1 VVALEPADAGVVAG
15 ALSHARHRLCL
26 AAVAAALVAGCG
38 GGDGSG
44 SASDSERVA
53 AWVDA
58 EGADPRIGS
67 LAVDPADRSVWL
79 STNRGLY
86 RVRDGAEPRRVAGVL
101 RTRLGSGRISGEL
114 VVGFTRQGRLLAS
127 GHPSSESSLPPALGL
142 IASDDEGRTWRSVSE
157 LGAADFHAIETSGR
171 RVVAAQFGEAAISVS
186 DDGARTWSG
195 RTAPAVVV
203 DLAVDPRDG
212 DRWLVTTANGVAAS
226 GDAGKTWRPV
236 DVVPNGRL
244 AWAADG
250 TAWRIDPGSEILR
263 SSDAGRTW
271 EKVGN
276 AGRGEPQALAV
287 AADGELL
294 AAMADGTVRRSRD
307 EGRTWSLVVGPE
319 G

>member
-1 VVALEPADAGVVAG
+1 VDPLEPADAGVVAG
-15 ALSHARHRLCL
+15 ALSGTRPWLCL

-38 GGDGSG
+38 GGDEPDSG
-44 SASDSERVA
+44 GGDRVA

-58 EGADPRIGS
+58 DGPDPRIGS
-67 LAVDPADRSVWL
+67 LAVDPADESLWL

-101 RTRLGSGRISGEL
+101 RTPQGSGRISGEL
-114 VVGFTRQGRLLAS
+114 VVGFTRRGGLIAS

-142 IASDDEGRTWRSVSE
+142 IASNDEGRTWRSVSE
-157 LGAADFHAIETSGR
+157 LGAADFHVIETSGP

-226 GDAGKTWRPV
+226 TDAGRTWRPV

-244 AWAADG
+244 AWAGDG

-263 SSDAGRTW
+263 SSDAGKTW

-276 AGRGEPQALAV
+276 AGSGEPQALTV
-287 AADGELL
+287 TADGELV

-307 EGRTWSLVVGPE
+307 EGRSWSLVVGPE